1 MKFKP
6 TNIKG
11 AADTLPNEQMLR
23 NRVVATLRRNFES
36 YGFVPI
42 ETAALNYK
50 EVLSYKYDEDAEI
63 VKEIYKIR
71 DQGERD
77 LGLRFDLTVPFAKFI
92 ATNRNLKMP
101 FRRYEIGKVWRN
113 GPVKAGRLR
122 EFYQCDIDV
131 VGQKGVE
138 VEAEIIALAV
148 NCFLQLG
155 ITPLVK
161 YGNRKV
167 LTSLIPQNANVDKVI
182 AVIDRM
188 EKITREELVT
198 ELEKLISKKD
208 SQKLLEAI
216 TSPISLRA
224 SAASEPMQEI
234 ETLAKLLDD
243 MGVGKYCEFV
253 PSLARGLN
261 VYTGTVWEIVDAKGR
276 FSGAIGAGGRYD
288 NIITDWVDNG
298 LQYPAVGMAFGLE
311 PIMHLL
317 ETSENTN
324 TVDLLLISMAE
335 FAPAQRVA
343 NKFREREFK
352 TLVLSGMKVQK
363 AFEYADKTGIPKV
376 AVIGER
382 EITSG
387 KIKIKDM
394 KSGTEEEVT
403 I

>member
-77 LGLRFDLTVPFAKFI
+77 LGLRFDLTVPFSKFI

-138 VEAEIIALAV
+138 VEAEIIALAIK
-148 NCFLQLG
+148 CYLELG

-167 LTSLIPQNANVDKVI
+167 LTSLIPQDANVDKVI

-198 ELEKLISKKD
+198 ELEKLICRQD
-208 SQKLLEAI
+208 AQKLLEAI

-261 VYTGTVWEIVDAKGR
+261 VYTGTVWEIVDAQGR
-276 FSGAIGAGGRYD
+276 FTGAIGAGGRYD

-324 TVDLLLISMAE
+324 PVDLLLISMAE
-335 FAPAQRVA
+335 FASAQRVA

>member
-23 NRVVATLRRNFES
+23 NRVVATLRRNFEN

-42 ETAALNYK
+42 ETAVLNYK

-167 LTSLIPQNANVDKVI
+167 LTSLIPQDANVDKVI

-198 ELEKLISKKD
+198 ELEKLICRQD
-208 SQKLLEAI
+208 AQKLLEAI

-261 VYTGTVWEIVDAKGR
+261 VYTGTVWEVVDKLGR
-276 FSGAIGAGGRYD
+276 ISGSIGGDGRYD

-298 LQYPAVGMAFGLE
+298 LQFPAVGMAFGLE

-317 ETSENTN
+317 ETSQNSN
-324 TVDLLLISMAE
+324 PVDLLLISMAE

-382 EITSG
+382 EIASG